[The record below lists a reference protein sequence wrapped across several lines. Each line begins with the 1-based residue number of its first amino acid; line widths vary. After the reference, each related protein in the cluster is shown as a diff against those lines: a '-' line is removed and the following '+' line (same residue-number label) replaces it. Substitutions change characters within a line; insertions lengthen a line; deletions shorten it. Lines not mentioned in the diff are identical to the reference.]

1 METIAVQP
9 PDSSFA
15 AGGVFEFELVR
26 DGKVIDKWS
35 DHNLVTNEGLN
46 DLLSVYLVGGPQ
58 KVTWYV
64 GLFEGNYTPMAAVTA
79 ATVKTASTE
88 CTAYGEATRQTWAGA
103 TPASQST
110 TNSASKATFTI
121 NATKSVYGAFLISA
135 SAKNGTGDAAAKLF
149 AITRF
154 SAVRS
159 VVATDQLLVT
169 YTVSAASAV

>member
-46 DLLSVYLVGGPQ
+46 DLLQVYLGNGTQ
-58 KVTWYV
+58 KPTWYV
-64 GLFEGNYTPMAAVTA
+64 GLFEGNYTPLATVTA
-79 ATVKTASTE
+79 ATVASAATE
-88 CTAYGEATRQTWAGA
+88 CTAYDEATRPEWVEAA
-103 TPASQST
+103 AASQSISNT
-110 TNSASKATFTI
+110 ASKATFTI
-121 NATKSVYGAFLISA
+121 NATKTVYGAFLVSSNTKGGVA
-135 SAKNGTGDAAAKLF
+135 GALF

-154 SAVRS
+154 TTARS
-159 VVATDQLLVT
+159 VLATDQLLIT
-169 YTVSAASAV
+169 YTVQAASA